1 MKHIIITPNEGI
13 DIQLLI
19 NELSKVI
26 GVNKVEVE
34 RSFSIEG
41 NILSD
46 FDYENIVHESN
57 IDQYYSSEDV
67 FKNMKDKYKEWE
79 L

>member
-13 DIQLLI
+13 DIQLLM

-46 FDYENIVHESN
+46 IDYENIVHESN

-67 FKNMKDKYKEWE
+67 FKNMKDKYKE
-79 L
+79 

>member
-13 DIQLLI
+13 DIQILM

-46 FDYENIVHESN
+46 IDYENIVHESN

-67 FKNMKDKYKEWE
+67 FKNMKDKYKE
-79 L
+79 

>member
-13 DIQLLI
+13 DIQLLM

-41 NILSD
+41 NILSGI
-46 FDYENIVHESN
+46 DYENIVHESN

-67 FKNMKDKYKEWE
+67 FKNMKDKYKE
-79 L
+79 

>member
-13 DIQLLI
+13 DIQLLM

-46 FDYENIVHESN
+46 IDYENIIHEST

-67 FKNMKDKYKEWE
+67 FKYMKDKYKE
-79 L
+79 

>member
-13 DIQLLI
+13 DIQLLM

-67 FKNMKDKYKEWE
+67 FKNMKDKYKE
-79 L
+79 

>member
-13 DIQLLI
+13 DIQLLM

-46 FDYENIVHESN
+46 IDYENIIHEST

-67 FKNMKDKYKEWE
+67 FKNMKDKYKE
-79 L
+79 

>member
-67 FKNMKDKYKEWE
+67 FKNMKDKYKE
-79 L
+79 